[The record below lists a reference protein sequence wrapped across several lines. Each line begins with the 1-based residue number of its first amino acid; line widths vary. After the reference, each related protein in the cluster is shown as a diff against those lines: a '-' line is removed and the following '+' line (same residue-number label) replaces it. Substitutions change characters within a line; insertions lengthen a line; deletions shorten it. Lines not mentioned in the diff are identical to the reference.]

1 MKVGYFSGSL
11 CVINKDFSFS
21 YVSAELKRDQILQL
35 IFKLIELVLISEF
48 VCHKEVSNH
57 LLFVCLTVVL
67 TLKDGEN
74 LLDRSD
80 IDHIFVLHIL
90 FLWLENAYNETF

>member
-1 MKVGYFSGSL
+1 M
-11 CVINKDFSFS
+11 INKDFSFS

-90 FLWLENAYNETF
+90 FL